1 MASTIQDVMTTDLV
15 TCPSTTTIGDAAR
28 LMRDRDVGDVLVT
41 SDGDQ
46 LAGIVTDRD
55 LVVRCL
61 ADDAERGTTIER
73 ACSNDLASVTANS
86 SIDDA
91 VQLMR
96 ERSLR
101 RLPVVT
107 DGRLVGIVT
116 LGDLAME
123 RDPDSALGDIS
134 AAAPSK

>member
-1 MASTIQDVMTTDLV
+1 MTSTIQDVMTTDLV
-15 TCPSTTTIGDAAR
+15 MCPATTSIRDAAR
-28 LMRDRDVGDVLVT
+28 MMRDRDIGDVLVT
-41 SDGDQ
+41 DDGDR

-61 ADDAERGTTIER
+61 ADGASADSPIEQ
-73 ACSNDLASVTANS
+73 ACSSDLVSVNTDS

-91 VQLMR
+91 VRLMK

-101 RLPVVT
+101 RLPVV
-107 DGRLVGIVT
+107 DQGRAVGIVT

-123 RDPDSALGDIS
+123 REPNSALGDIS
-134 AAAPSK
+134 AAPPSN